1 MAKNFTIARPYARA
15 VFKEAS
21 EAHQLQEWLHVL
33 QGLAMIAADPDVSR
47 LLVNPKLLEKQVI
60 DFFYDLIQKLAE
72 QFVQPISEK
81 AHNFLAILCSDKRL
95 TLLPDIALLYQ
106 SMLAEREGIVKVEV
120 ISAQALEAAQ
130 QNKMQKALEDRFKSK
145 VSVDYRQDQ
154 SLIGGVLIRAGNWV
168 MDGSIKGKLA
178 KLGDSLR
185 G

>member
-81 AHNFLAILCSDKRL
+81 AHNFLALQSQNRL
-95 TLLPDIALLYQ
+95 KKKKAIKNFRSRGCLYVESFFYLKTTGSLP
-106 SMLAEREGIVKVEV
+106 E
-120 ISAQALEAAQ
+120 
-130 QNKMQKALEDRFKSK
+130 
-145 VSVDYRQDQ
+145 
-154 SLIGGVLIRAGNWV
+154 
-168 MDGSIKGKLA
+168 
-178 KLGDSLR
+178 
-185 G
+185 